1 MQPLIDFLLEHP
13 YFFVWMTLLNYLLAR
28 ILVYRLTVRLN
39 RNVYDAMGGRRV
51 QSSLYHKCFNFF
63 SGTVRRYEAKH
74 EKHTYYSRV
83 KAKLNRSGYYGDYAP
98 AVFIA
103 VRYIG
108 TPFAALLAFFANFPG
123 FREALFL
130 LLLSNIMIE
139 MVVASR
145 RKKLNLKFQKY
156 VYKIYK
162 YLHNQV
168 SSGVKVTDAI
178 KTVYEVIDDA
188 DLRRILIRL
197 AARYELT
204 LDIDAA
210 LDEFRSSFA
219 LQEAETLCIALKQ
232 GVMTGD
238 NRELLERQEDVMFK
252 KYFNYI
258 QAETDS
264 CRFKSMLAA
273 VMFSA
278 IIVIMVAVPLLRDV
292 ADAVGNIFV
301 N

>member
-1 MQPLIDFLLEHP
+1 MLL
-13 YFFVWMTLLNYLLAR
+13 FNVILAR
-28 ILVYRLTVRLN
+28 RMVYRLAARLN
-39 RNVYDAMGGRRV
+39 KDIYDAMGGRSV
-51 QSSLYHKCFNFF
+51 QKSLHSKCFSIL
-63 SGTVRRYEAKH
+63 SGTVRSYKAKN
-74 EKHTYYSRV
+74 EKRSYYSKIKR
-83 KAKLNRSGYYGDYAP
+83 KLKSSGYHSDYAP
-98 AVFIA
+98 VVFLAIRYAVIPLIA
-103 VRYIG
+103 VLVII
-108 TPFAALLAFFANFPG
+108 ANFPG
-123 FREALFL
+123 ITQALFIF
-130 LLLSNIMIE
+130 LLSNIIMEMI
-139 MVVASR
+139 VASR
-145 RKKLNLKFQKY
+145 RKQLNLKFQKY

-178 KTVYEVIDDA
+178 KTVYEVIEDE
-188 DLRRILIRL
+188 DLRRVLIRL

-210 LDEFRSSFA
+210 LDEFRDSFA

-238 NRELLERQEDVMFK
+238 NSELLERQEDVMFK

-278 IIVIMVAVPLLRDV
+278 IIVIMVAIPLLNDV